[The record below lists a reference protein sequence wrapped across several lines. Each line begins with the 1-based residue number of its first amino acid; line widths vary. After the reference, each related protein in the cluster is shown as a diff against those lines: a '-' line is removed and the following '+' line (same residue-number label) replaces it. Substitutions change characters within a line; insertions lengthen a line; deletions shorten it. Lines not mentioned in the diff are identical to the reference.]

1 MYCIRLG
8 TFSQSRLLR
17 ADVQQNDVVI
27 TVIVITQY
35 LSSNNSS
42 GSTPTSIAHIMKAH
56 KIQQAPIPMRQV
68 GPLKICGPVLN
79 EKLPVPL
86 ATYET
91 PLWHSV
97 GRGARVSTLTE
108 GIRCTIVDER
118 MTRSILLE
126 AENATEALV
135 ALSSIQQRQEE
146 MQAVVA
152 QSSRFARLIDLN
164 AQLVANLIYLRL
176 EFTTGDASG
185 HNMVTNAADRLF
197 PWILEQYPQL
207 RYSSISGN
215 YCSDK
220 KATAVNG
227 ILGRGKNV
235 IAEITIPRALCERR
249 LKTTPEKV
257 VDLNIKKNLIGTMI
271 AGGLRSANAHY
282 ANMLLAFYLATGQD
296 AANIIEGSQGVVHA
310 EVREGDLYFSCTL
323 PNLIMGTV
331 GNGKGLD
338 FVEDNLR
345 QLGCREAREP
355 GENSRRLAAICAAT
369 VLCGELS
376 LLAAQTNPGELMEAH
391 IKLER

>member
-1 MYCIRLG
+1 
-8 TFSQSRLLR
+8 
-17 ADVQQNDVVI
+17 
-27 TVIVITQY
+27 
-35 LSSNNSS
+35 
-42 GSTPTSIAHIMKAH
+42 MKAH
-56 KIQQAPIPMRQV
+56 KLSQAPIPMRNV
-68 GPLKICGPVLN
+68 GPIKISGSVLD
-79 EKLPVPL
+79 EKVTVPL

-97 GRGARVSTLTE
+97 GRGARVSTLTD
-108 GIRCTIVDER
+108 GIKTTVVDER
-118 MTRSILLE
+118 MSRSILLE
-126 AENATEALV
+126 ADDAYAAVEAV
-135 ALSSIQQRQEE
+135 NSIKSRKGELNQ
-146 MQAVVA
+146 VVA
-152 QSSRFARLIDLN
+152 ESSRFAQLIDMN
-164 AQLVANLIYLRL
+164 SQIVANLIYLRL

-185 HNMVTNAADRLF
+185 HNMVTNAADRII
-197 PWILEQYPQL
+197 PWILSEYPQL

-227 ILGRGKNV
+227 ILGRGKYV
-235 IAEITIPRALCERR
+235 VSEMLISRELCERR

-296 AANIIEGSQGVVHA
+296 AANIIEGSQGIVHA
-310 EVREGDLYFSCTL
+310 EVRDGDLYFSCTL
-323 PNLIMGTV
+323 PNLILGSV

-338 FVEDNLR
+338 FVEENLR
-345 QLGCREAREP
+345 ALGCKEEREP
-355 GENSRRLAAICAAT
+355 GENAQRLAAICAAT

-391 IKLER
+391 LKLER